1 MCVAGMPSSL
11 FSNESS
17 DWQSLGGDG
26 SDGSNELVRN
36 RPVTA
41 MAFSSLQPHLL
52 MTAHPYDEA
61 DEEDLRP
68 FKVRTA
74 PLSYSAVAHASA
86 HVEALSHMSSH
97 RV

>member
-1 MCVAGMPSSL
+1 MFSSDD
-11 FSNESS
+11 S

-36 RPVTA
+36 RPVSAVT
-41 MAFSSLQPHLL
+41 FSSLQPHLL

-68 FKVRTA
+68 FKVDTQVFGSCFFCMVTA
-74 PLSYSAVAHASA
+74 LFGSGNILYLEHIFARCTV
-86 HVEALSHMSSH
+86 
-97 RV
+97 R

>member
-68 FKVRTA
+68 FKV
-74 PLSYSAVAHASA
+74 LS
-86 HVEALSHMSSH
+86 
-97 RV
+97 